1 MKITHLLFFL
11 LCFFVSYSEA
21 LKTELGPVEISVPY
35 FLALA
40 GLAFMLIGRLK
51 GGVPLREWQLKV
63 YTPAVVFFVAYIII
77 SIIALLSSQMDA

>member
-1 MKITHLLFFL
+1 MDKYEDNAPVILPSLL
-11 LCFFVSYSEA
+11 FVSYSEA

-51 GGVPLREWQLKV
+51 VECRFASG
-63 YTPAVVFFVAYIII
+63 
-77 SIIALLSSQMDA
+77 S